1 MFAAA
6 HAGGDEDWAALAD
19 RCLDDLGDVRRAT
32 LGFVYATDAFAR
44 DFDAIVAHLRA
55 ATGIEVWV
63 GTVGMGVVGGA
74 REYFDEPALAVMT
87 VDVPADSFR
96 LVPPGSGDGLPA
108 ELTAWTR
115 ARGATVAIAHG
126 DGRDARLGDR
136 LGDLCDLADSF
147 VLGGLGSSRVALPL
161 AAGGVGQGPLAGV
174 VFAPGV
180 VPTVGITQGCAPVA
194 SRARR
199 ITKAEGNVVHTLDDM
214 PALEALQAD
223 LATLPEEVRI
233 RASRR
238 LHVAL
243 PIVGSD
249 RDDYLVR
256 NLIGIDPQSGAIAI
270 GDQAEPGRTL
280 MFVRRDEAAATQD
293 LVRMARDARRRLG
306 RAPRGALYFTC
317 LARGPNLFGA
327 GSRELAALRAEI
339 GDVPLAGMFCDGEIS
354 NARLYGYTGV
364 LALFA

>member
-6 HAGGDEDWAALAD
+6 HAGGSGDWAELAD
-19 RCLDDLGDVRRAT
+19 RCLAELGDVRGAT
-32 LGFVYATDAFAR
+32 VGFVYATDVFAQ
-44 DFDAIVAHLRA
+44 DFDAIVAHLRS
-55 ATGIEVWV
+55 ATGVEAWA
-63 GTVGMGVVGGA
+63 GTVAIGVVGGA

-87 VDVPADSFR
+87 AAIPAGTFR
-96 LVPPGSGDGLPA
+96 LLPA
-108 ELTAWTR
+108 ADGDALAPELVRW
-115 ARGATVAIAHG
+115 ARDAGPTITVAHG
-126 DGRDARLGDR
+126 DGRDRRLPDR
-136 LGDLCDLADSF
+136 LGDLADLADSF

-161 AAGGVGQGPLAGV
+161 AAGAVGRGPLAGV
-174 VFAPGV
+174 VFTRDVLPA
-180 VPTVGITQGCAPVA
+180 VGITQGCTPLTEG
-194 SRARR
+194 RRR

-249 RDDYLVR
+249 RADYLVR
-256 NLIGIDPQSGAIAI
+256 NLIGIDPQRGSIAI
-270 GDQAEPGRTL
+270 GEEAEPGRAL
-280 MFVRRDEAAATQD
+280 MFVRRDEAAAAQD
-293 LVRMARDARRRLG
+293 LTRMARDARRRLG
-306 RAPRGALYFTC
+306 ARPRAALYFTC
-317 LARGPNLFGA
+317 LARGPNLFGP
-327 GSRELAALRAEI
+327 GSAELAALRAEI
-339 GDVPLAGMFCDGEIS
+339 GEVPLAGMFCDGEIS